1 MRFLLSFESERSQQT
16 KFLESKQATAEEG
29 KRLLR
34 DSRDLERRRTD
45 FEAEKQRFDQ
55 ERSSIEEAKES
66 ALDAKTRLERERT
79 NLIHERDGLA
89 SEREKIIAQVRD
101 FPSRLG
107 EMEDLRTQARALEIK
122 NADLMATKNREVDNL
137 SRQLDF
143 LKVGYQLRTYL
154 MPSRAKCNHS
164 LHTFSLFISF
174 SDGQNEA
181 RKYPK
186 RAAGDASKTA

>member
-1 MRFLLSFESERSQQT
+1 ML
-16 KFLESKQATAEEG
+16 K
-29 KRLLR
+29 
-34 DSRDLERRRTD
+34 
-45 FEAEKQRFDQ
+45 
-55 ERSSIEEAKES
+55 
-66 ALDAKTRLERERT
+66 RT

-89 SEREKIIAQVRD
+89 SERETIIAQVRD

-107 EMEDLRTQARALEIK
+107 EMEDLRTKARALEIK